1 METIHAT
8 IERLKFTT
16 TRAFDDV
23 LAGLYGGIS
32 RPDIPALT
40 KQLAAIRDLD
50 EFEKVANA
58 AAGSASLLEFL
69 HLNLGAAIHV
79 GTSGPRNRMVRI
91 IAGNPAIMRKMTEWI
106 PDAGSYAPI
115 TILLYESNGSVVVCY
130 DRVESTLAAYGG
142 APIALQVAKDLDS
155 KVINLIE
162 RAIR

>member
-1 METIHAT
+1 METLHAT

-16 TRAFDDV
+16 QKAFDDV
-23 LAGLYGGIS
+23 LAGLYSGIS
-32 RPDIPALT
+32 RPDIASLMKELRAT
-40 KQLAAIRDLD
+40 HNLE
-50 EFEKVANA
+50 EFERVANA

-69 HLNLGAAIHV
+69 HLNLGAAITI
-79 GTSGPRNRMVRI
+79 GSTGPRNRMIRI

-115 TILLYESNGSVVVCY
+115 TILLYETDGQVIVCY
-130 DRVESTLAAYGG
+130 DRVETILAAYEG
-142 APIALQVAKDLDS
+142 AVALQVAKDLDT